1 MKPFDRASAM
11 LTVLLALSGC
21 GGDTTNGEAGGG
33 SGAAGKGS
41 ATAGAGN
48 AGGGSSSGG
57 NSSNG
62 GATGDTC
69 PSSECGPALGLPN
82 TPCAD
87 GSVAGPTGR
96 CLRLESGGCGWEVR
110 QCPSS
115 GEGGASAA
123 GSASTAGDAG
133 ASGAASGGSA
143 GAAGTPATDRCGGC
157 DYGGPA
163 PEICILQV
171 GGPGPGGFECA
182 TQNPCGASGACA
194 CIVGQGTCDSTL
206 QGGSPGYC
214 VCDNGLD

>member
-1 MKPFDRASAM
+1 MKPFDRASVLA
-11 LTVLLALSGC
+11 VLLALSAC
-21 GGDTTNGEAGGG
+21 GGSSSSGGAGGG
-33 SGAAGKGS
+33 SSGDAGKSSTNG
-41 ATAGAGN
+41 GAGHP
-48 AGGGSSSGG
+48 GGSSSGG
-57 NSSNG
+57 NSSG
-62 GATGDTC
+62 GSASGDTC

-87 GSVAGPTGR
+87 GSVGGPTGR
-96 CLRLESGGCGWEVR
+96 CLRLESGACGWEVR

-123 GSASTAGDAG
+123 GSASIAGNAG
-133 ASGAASGGSA
+133 ASGAESGGAA
-143 GAAGTPATDRCGGC
+143 GAAGSQATDRCGGC
-157 DYGGPA
+157 DYSGPA
-163 PEICILQV
+163 PEICIFQV

-194 CIVGQGTCDSTL
+194 CIVGQGTCDNTL